1 MVPFQ
6 SFPTS
11 CHYTELGIYIA
22 YSHIYTF
29 LRCVIVFKVS
39 TNDILLYVF
48 CHLLILL
55 NCFFRLSLLLFS
67 KVMEL
72 ASAEWTP
79 SHMNFLDLS
88 LYSYKFVESNH
99 MFLFLSTLKN
109 SILKKDN

>member
-1 MVPFQ
+1 MYL
-6 SFPTS
+6 
-11 CHYTELGIYIA
+11 YTYINVYMYKYIFTYIYKA
-22 YSHIYTF
+22 LSEF
-29 LRCVIVFKVS
+29 LTQNS
-39 TNDILLYVF
+39 TNKYN
-48 CHLLILL
+48 H
-55 NCFFRLSLLLFS
+55 CFFLLLLFS

>member
-1 MVPFQ
+1 
-6 SFPTS
+6 
-11 CHYTELGIYIA
+11 
-22 YSHIYTF
+22 
-29 LRCVIVFKVS
+29 
-39 TNDILLYVF
+39 
-48 CHLLILL
+48 
-55 NCFFRLSLLLFS
+55 
-67 KVMEL
+67 MEL